1 MKIQFKQQGGA
12 MPPYVSYTPF
22 VPASQPNIPVQQQQQ
37 QQSTTTKD
45 STKQDMSDKD
55 LLNMIEK
62 IDGLP
67 NDMENIILELKQ
79 MYTIQSILPST
90 SSSKKL
96 VDLYLNSLY
105 KAKVAN
111 FNKKEFDDTYNLV
124 KSNKGLSEVAITTD
138 GNLVAQNLNTG
149 EIKQLT
155 VNDYL
160 SNKQKYEE
168 QGIKLLTNSNLLY
181 IRAHY
186 PQFTF
191 KNEIFQIVENGIGLE
206 KVQNLL
212 RDNVSTLGKTENTI
226 ITDVYKQNGKVV
238 AGMEILQN
246 LKGTNTS
253 IDGLYEAKK
262 ITPEQRQQAKAAV
275 EYLYATLPENAKTLL
290 DLKSGKGKGGSL
302 KLIEYLILS
311 KSDIKQSNE
320 RAYKG
325 DYNLNGTKRSS
336 GSKNGDSDNLKYN
349 TAAQLLLGVGYKS
362 NFVIQDGTSDGI
374 VVRSNEFPATNG
386 QQTLGK
392 SSLLDLTK
400 SDYGGILQFKDATM
414 GGIPISQNALN
425 KVITDGIVHSLDM
438 IIDQD
443 AAQKGIIKPDLKA
456 LKRKQQADDYIKQN
470 NIDEKDINKVNEVYK
485 KFNLPMLYDQNGRLN
500 AVSYARFAVFDGTA
514 ISSAFENSSDS
525 DITFNDYLK
534 ELEGQ
539 DEQNALE
546 EFKQSDPKMHYDS
559 KSWWDSISP
568 VFNGHDSIYKG
579 TIFIPI
585 KPHVLNAMAGT
596 NLTGEQI
603 MQIEDAET
611 AKIAQQRKL
620 QGWNN
625 GNNLKE

>member
-1 MKIQFKQQGGA
+1 
-12 MPPYVSYTPF
+12 
-22 VPASQPNIPVQQQQQ
+22 
-37 QQSTTTKD
+37 
-45 STKQDMSDKD
+45 
-55 LLNMIEK
+55 
-62 IDGLP
+62 
-67 NDMENIILELKQ
+67 
-79 MYTIQSILPST
+79 
-90 SSSKKL
+90 
-96 VDLYLNSLY
+96 
-105 KAKVAN
+105 
-111 FNKKEFDDTYNLV
+111 
-124 KSNKGLSEVAITTD
+124 
-138 GNLVAQNLNTG
+138 
-149 EIKQLT
+149 
-155 VNDYL
+155 
-160 SNKQKYEE
+160 
-168 QGIKLLTNSNLLY
+168 
-181 IRAHY
+181 
-186 PQFTF
+186 
-191 KNEIFQIVENGIGLE
+191 
-206 KVQNLL
+206 
-212 RDNVSTLGKTENTI
+212 
-226 ITDVYKQNGKVV
+226 
-238 AGMEILQN
+238 
-246 LKGTNTS
+246 
-253 IDGLYEAKK
+253 
-262 ITPEQRQQAKAAV
+262 
-275 EYLYATLPENAKTLL
+275 
-290 DLKSGKGKGGSL
+290 
-302 KLIEYLILS
+302 
-311 KSDIKQSNE
+311 
-320 RAYKG
+320 
-325 DYNLNGTKRSS
+325 
-336 GSKNGDSDNLKYN
+336 
-349 TAAQLLLGVGYKS
+349 
-362 NFVIQDGTSDGI
+362 
-374 VVRSNEFPATNG
+374 
-386 QQTLGK
+386 
-392 SSLLDLTK
+392 
-400 SDYGGILQFKDATM
+400 M

-443 AAQKGIIKPDLKA
+443 AAQKEIIKPDFKA

-485 KFNLPMLYDQNGRLN
+485 NFNLPMLYDQNGRLN

>member
-22 VPASQPNIPVQQQQQ
+22 VPASQSNIPIQQQQQ
-37 QQSTTTKD
+37 QQSTTIKD

-212 RDNVSTLGKTENTI
+212 KDNVSTLGKTENTI

-262 ITPEQRQQAKAAV
+262 ITSEQRQQAKAAV

-320 RAYKG
+320 LTYKG

-443 AAQKGIIKPDLKA
+443 AAQKRIIKPDLKA

-485 KFNLPMLYDQNGRLN
+485 NFNLPMLYDQNGRLN

-568 VFNGHDSIYKG
+568 VFNGHDSVYKG

>member
-37 QQSTTTKD
+37 QPTTTKD

-262 ITPEQRQQAKAAV
+262 ITSEQRQQAKAAV

-320 RAYKG
+320 LAYKG

-362 NFVIQDGTSDGI
+362 NFIIQDGTSDGI

-443 AAQKGIIKPDLKA
+443 AAQKEIIKPDFKA

-485 KFNLPMLYDQNGRLN
+485 NFNLPMLYDQNGRLN